1 MDFHISWRQHTKGS
15 IHSSTMVLRFSIR
28 WCSAKTSRYLRAF
41 LEVIIDNFSFIV
53 LTSFTIQFRL
63 LALFVLMIIYFTLN
77 FFLSLFFFFILT
89 NLIQEARSQHRHSSG
104 PVQFAIQDSTVLH
117 RSSCYGLLQQPHHL
131 TINNQ
136 QSCAQSTAWL
146 VAQPQKWQHQP
157 SSQSDSVQG

>member
-15 IHSSTMVLRFSIR
+15 IHSSTMVLRSSIG

-63 LALFVLMIIYFTLN
+63 LALFVLMIIYFT
-77 FFLSLFFFFILT
+77 FSLAVFFFFHFNKSYPGST
-89 NLIQEARSQHRHSSG
+89 QPTSSFKW
-104 PVQFAIQDSTVLH
+104 PDTVAIQDSTVLH
-117 RSSCYGLLQQPHHL
+117 RSSCYGLWQQSHHL